1 MKNIRKIFRSIEDE
15 IGDNEEKFQLLG
27 CDFGVTFSSL
37 DSKMLHDLLIPGEF
51 TINKELFFG
60 FKISWK
66 LAEDDSSIMYRGN
79 INILTIA
86 EIFRDWKGI
95 LYFEDT
101 PIDSNRRDFK
111 IVDYFLGEYACGI
124 YWGNKKD
131 LTFYYAELDGSKPKS
146 LDLDI
151 NGYIEMMILAKGYLH
166 WQMAITDI
174 LYGDGLA
181 NVREFKE
188 EMPKLFPGWTWE
200 AFVEKF
206 EEVRLHQM

>member
-1 MKNIRKIFRSIEDE
+1 MLTLVQKLTELQKEIFKNRQKFKII
-15 IGDNEEKFQLLG
+15 NL
-27 CDFGVTFSSL
+27 DFGQSLSSSELLLLEDISLSKEFYL
-37 DSKMLHDLLIPGEF
+37 DKDD
-51 TINKELFFG
+51 FFR
-60 FKISWK
+60 FKLSWK
-66 LAEDDSSIMYRGN
+66 LADDDSSIMFRGN
-79 INILTIA
+79 IKILPIA

-101 PIDSNRRDFK
+101 PIDSDRRDFK
-111 IVDYFLGEYACGI
+111 IVDYFLNEYACGV

-151 NGYIEMMILAKGYLH
+151 NGYIEMMILSKGYLH

-181 NVREFKE
+181 NVDEFKE

-200 AFVEKF
+200 AFVQKF
-206 EEVRLHQM
+206 EEVRLHSV